1 MRLPAREVA
10 DKYQEC
16 VFRAAFSI
24 CRNQEDA
31 EDIVQETFLRYIEG
45 NCEYENEQ
53 HIKAWLIRTAVNRSK
68 NVVQSFWHRKRE
80 AFGDYMQEIPFQ
92 EPADRELVETVLS
105 LPEKYRIILYLYY
118 YEDYP
123 VSEISEILH
132 LSANSVKSR
141 LYRGRQLLKT
151 KLGEEWTDDE

>member
-1 MRLPAREVA
+1 
-10 DKYQEC
+10 
-16 VFRAAFSI
+16 
-24 CRNQEDA
+24 
-31 EDIVQETFLRYIEG
+31 
-45 NCEYENEQ
+45 
-53 HIKAWLIRTAVNRSK
+53 
-68 NVVQSFWHRKRE
+68 
-80 AFGDYMQEIPFQ
+80 MQEITFQ

-132 LSANSVKSR
+132 LSANAVKSR